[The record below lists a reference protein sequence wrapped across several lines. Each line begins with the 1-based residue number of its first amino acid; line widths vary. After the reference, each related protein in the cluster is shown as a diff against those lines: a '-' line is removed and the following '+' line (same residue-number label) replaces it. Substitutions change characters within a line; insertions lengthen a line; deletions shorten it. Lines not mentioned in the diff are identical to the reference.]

1 MARTLT
7 IHNKILGILVLVS
20 VLAAGI
26 SALTG
31 FTIARGAI
39 EKQEFKKLTAVREM
53 KAREVEAYFQQI
65 RNQVQTLSED
75 RMIVNAMKAFKAAFH
90 ELVPESGADE
100 AAMKK
105 YDRKLQLYY
114 LNEFLPRLTANSIEL
129 KILSDVWPE
138 DDSTRLLQHLYIT
151 ENPFE
156 TGNKHLLDESN
167 DASTYSQVHRLYHPI
182 IRNFLVKFGYYDIFL
197 VDHET
202 GHIVYT
208 VFKEVDYGT
217 SLLSGPY
224 RNTNFSRAFRS
235 ARKANHKDF
244 VRLEDFEP
252 YAPSYDAHASFI
264 ASPIFDGTEKIGV
277 LLFQMPVER
286 INDIMTNNATW
297 STVGLGETGETYIVG
312 EDFTIRN
319 QPRFLIEDKQSYLKL
334 IAELG
339 VPDSTVSRIAG
350 LDNAIGLQEVRTEG
364 SIAALEG
371 ETDTRIFDDYL
382 GVRVLSAYKP
392 LGIGDVNWAI
402 MSEID
407 ESEAFQ
413 ANDKLRNAVVTWL
426 AVLIVLSIVVAIV
439 FSRTLTRPLVVLSE
453 RAAEVA
459 QGRLETEIDLDREDE
474 LGDLA
479 KSFDLMRTSIKE
491 MLDRQASAID
501 ALSTPL
507 IPFRDEVLI
516 MPLVGEL
523 DERRTEQLRNT
534 LVEGLHQ
541 AGAKVAIIDLTGVPP
556 FDETVATGLI
566 RAARGARLMGAQI
579 VITGMRADLAN
590 SLAKLDFSFEGMVVK
605 RSLEDGIEY
614 AMTHVIHS

>member
-7 IHNKILGILVLVS
+7 IRNKILGILILVS
-20 VLAAGI
+20 ALAAGI
-26 SALTG
+26 SAYIG
-31 FTIARGAI
+31 FTIARGAL
-39 EKQEFKKLTAVREM
+39 EKQEFNKLTAVREM
-53 KAREVEAYFQQI
+53 KAREVEAYFEQI
-65 RNQVQTLSED
+65 HDQVQTLSED
-75 RMIVNAMKAFKAAFH
+75 RMIVNAMKAFKLAFH
-90 ELVPESGADE
+90 ELVPESGPDD
-100 AAMKK
+100 AAMKQ
-105 YDRKLQLYY
+105 YDSKLQLYY
-114 LNEFLPRLTANSIEL
+114 LDEFLPRLNANSIEPR
-129 KILSDVWPE
+129 ILSNFWPE
-138 DDSTRLLQHLYIT
+138 DENTRLLQYLYIID
-151 ENPFE
+151 NSFD

-167 DASTYSQVHRLYHPI
+167 DASTYTQVHRLYHPI

-224 RNTNFSRAFRS
+224 RNTNFARAFRS
-235 ARKANHKDF
+235 ARKANHRDF

-264 ASPIFDGTEKIGV
+264 ASPIFDGTERIGV
-277 LLFQMPVER
+277 LLFQMPAER
-286 INDIMTNNATW
+286 INDIMTNDETW
-297 STVGLGETGETYIVG
+297 SSVGLGETGETYIVG
-312 EDFTIRN
+312 ENFTMRS

-339 VPDSTVSRIAG
+339 VPESTVSRIAS

-371 ETDTRIFDDYL
+371 ETDTRIFDDYR

-392 LGIGDVNWAI
+392 LGIRDVNWAI

-453 RAAEVA
+453 KAAEVA

-556 FDETVATGLI
+556 FDETVAAGLI

-590 SLAKLDFSFEGMVVK
+590 SLANLDFAFEGMVVK